1 MTRRAETGYCPPMD
15 IQRDTLCFC
24 CGTENERGLHLAI
37 TYPEPGTAETTLV
50 VPDWFSGW
58 RGVTHGGLLSTI
70 LDEIMAHACI
80 GLGGEAAAAVTAEMT
95 VRFTKPV
102 PTGSTIRARGRVT
115 EVKGRLIRT
124 GGAILDAEGGTAAEA
139 SARFVVAGKKSSPG

>member
-1 MTRRAETGYCPPMD
+1 MD

-24 CGTENERGLHLAI
+24 CGTDNDRGLHLAI

-80 GLGGEAAAAVTAEMT
+80 GLGAGTASAVTADMN
-95 VRFTKPV
+95 VRFLLPV
-102 PTGSTIRARGRVT
+102 ATGSSITARGKVVQ
-115 EVKGRLIRT
+115 VKGRIIRT
-124 GGAILDAEGGTAAEA
+124 EGVILDPQGEKAAEA
-139 SARFVVAGKKSSPG
+139 SARFVAAGKNTGPD